1 MGVLITSLFLC
12 ILCMRYF
19 GFASYDC
26 KIIRYLGKLC
36 PLPETFRFRL
46 RHTLPQYDMKTIA
59 TLRHVESEYLLNIE
73 IFLFK
78 AIVLFEGKIIFALA
92 IIYYLIF
99 PEFTIAKKIEM
110 Y

>member
-1 MGVLITSLFLC
+1 MCPNRYIIFALVVSEIFLKLLHSSHE
-12 ILCMRYF
+12 IFR
-19 GFASYDC
+19 GFA
-26 KIIRYLGKLC
+26 
-36 PLPETFRFRL
+36 
-46 RHTLPQYDMKTIA
+46 PQNDMKTIA
-59 TLRHVESEYLLNIE
+59 TPRHVESEYLLNIE